1 MEEDRK
7 VELPAPE
14 TNVEIAL
21 AKVLS
26 QRIEEVD
33 RQLELMRKQQM
44 DEQLMRQKQEQIQQE
59 KRVTEESMRRQADAR
74 K

>member
-44 DEQLMRQKQEQIQQE
+44 DEQLMRQKQE
-59 KRVTEESMRRQADAR
+59 
-74 K
+74 